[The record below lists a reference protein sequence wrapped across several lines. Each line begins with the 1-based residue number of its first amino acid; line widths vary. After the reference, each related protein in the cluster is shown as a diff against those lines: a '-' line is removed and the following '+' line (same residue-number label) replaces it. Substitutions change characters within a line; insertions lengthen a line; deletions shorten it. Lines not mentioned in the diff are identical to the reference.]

1 MYIRLDSPASLTD
14 VERSVIESCKL
25 NIPRDLISGEGEEDW
40 ENFIHFTPLDEVHY
54 STVGN
59 KAATSKAAV
68 YLLLCVSVLIL
79 LTAAVNYMNF
89 SLAETPMRLRSI
101 NTQKVLGAS
110 TFSLRMYL
118 LLESVLVCVCGFLL
132 SLLWL
137 YLLQDTSLNTLV
149 ASDLSLMNHP
159 NLLIALGGMAVC
171 MGLLAGAYPS
181 YYVTSFPPALVLKG
195 SFGLSPKGKMLRT
208 FLVCF
213 QFFVSF
219 MLIISVGIMYLQSR
233 YIQQSDYGYDKEVVL
248 VGAIPYEYLD
258 RREAIVSE
266 LSGLSGIE
274 GISISRFV
282 LSSADNYMSWG
293 RGEGERYIQLV
304 CFPVD
309 YRYLSVLGI
318 KITEGRNFK
327 PGDGDVYIFNEAAR
341 KKYPWMKV
349 DEPATLGDYPVV
361 GFCENIRFSSFRNND
376 AVEPMA
382 FFIYGKIMRTGMSGM
397 RTAS

>member
-1 MYIRLDSPASLTD
+1 
-14 VERSVIESCKL
+14 
-25 NIPRDLISGEGEEDW
+25 
-40 ENFIHFTPLDEVHY
+40 
-54 STVGN
+54 
-59 KAATSKAAV
+59 
-68 YLLLCVSVLIL
+68 
-79 LTAAVNYMNF
+79 
-89 SLAETPMRLRSI
+89 
-101 NTQKVLGAS
+101 
-110 TFSLRMYL
+110 
-118 LLESVLVCVCGFLL
+118 
-132 SLLWL
+132 
-137 YLLQDTSLNTLV
+137 
-149 ASDLSLMNHP
+149 
-159 NLLIALGGMAVC
+159 
-171 MGLLAGAYPS
+171 
-181 YYVTSFPPALVLKG
+181 
-195 SFGLSPKGKMLRT
+195 
-208 FLVCF
+208 
-213 QFFVSF
+213 
-219 MLIISVGIMYLQSR
+219 MYLQSR

-266 LSGLSGIE
+266 LSGISGIE
-274 GISISRFV
+274 GISISKFV

-293 RGEGERYIQLV
+293 RGEGEHHIQLV

-382 FFIYGKIMRTGMSGM
+382 FFIYGKDYADWDVWDANSILNIRVASGVDKVDMLHRLAETTEKMAPGRDFRFRFMDEVIDQNYHQELRFTRQILLFSLIAIVLSMIGVFGLTLFESEYRRKEIGIRKIMGSSTGEILYMFTKRYFVMLVVCFVLAVPFGWWIGHDWLESFSDKTPI
-397 RTAS
+397 RAWVFVASFLLVSLITVLTVTFQCWKNANENPVRSIKTE

>member
-1 MYIRLDSPASLTD
+1 
-14 VERSVIESCKL
+14 
-25 NIPRDLISGEGEEDW
+25 
-40 ENFIHFTPLDEVHY
+40 
-54 STVGN
+54 
-59 KAATSKAAV
+59 
-68 YLLLCVSVLIL
+68 
-79 LTAAVNYMNF
+79 
-89 SLAETPMRLRSI
+89 
-101 NTQKVLGAS
+101 
-110 TFSLRMYL
+110 
-118 LLESVLVCVCGFLL
+118 
-132 SLLWL
+132 
-137 YLLQDTSLNTLV
+137 
-149 ASDLSLMNHP
+149 
-159 NLLIALGGMAVC
+159 
-171 MGLLAGAYPS
+171 
-181 YYVTSFPPALVLKG
+181 
-195 SFGLSPKGKMLRT
+195 MLRT

-274 GISISRFV
+274 GISISQFV

-293 RGEGERYIQLV
+293 RGEGEHHIQLV

-341 KKYPWMKV
+341 R
-349 DEPATLGDYPVV
+349 
-361 GFCENIRFSSFRNND
+361 NI
-376 AVEPMA
+376 P
-382 FFIYGKIMRTGMSGM
+382 G
-397 RTAS
+397 